1 MKPGDSLERWSFL
14 NVPGAEPREIVAA
27 VTEGRT
33 GTDNVNGAGGFMD
46 ENDPHLAGDLVTDE
60 ERDVRLPIAIKVA
73 ALIERVHAIVPFILS
88 LELSTECLK
97 SPRRNIPNSVDGE
110 RISRL
115 PERRG
120 GQLGKCRDGDESSE
134 DAHVPYVAPPNGTR
148 LSCGAELEYSQ
159 MKDYPRKRGAGS
171 FRRLLGACRIMEGRS
186 PASSS
191 AGRVLCY

>member
-1 MKPGDSLERWSFL
+1 VKPGDSLERWSFL

-33 GTDNVNGAGGFMD
+33 GTDNVNGTGGFMD

-60 ERDVRLPIAIKVA
+60 ERDVRLPIPIKVA
-73 ALIERVHAIVPFILS
+73 ALIKRVHAIVPFILS

-120 GQLGKCRDGDESSE
+120 WQLGECRNGDESS
-134 DAHVPYVAPPNGTR
+134 DDGHVPYLAPPNGPR
-148 LSCGAELEYSQ
+148 LSCGAL
-159 MKDYPRKRGAGS
+159 KKKVS
-171 FRRLLGACRIMEGRS
+171 FNILRAPS
-186 PASSS
+186 ASS
-191 AGRVLCY
+191 AC